1 MKSLMPC
8 VLYGM
13 PTRKSQRRYRRTFP
27 WGGLVGLLLLTVEP
41 ALVKAQWASDIYANF
56 GCNVFLHWSKAQKF
70 PGLRVFGALSIVG
83 TYRETFLLHYGPSL
97 SIYTKTIGANLNPL
111 VNDIQVDFTHSFSAG
126 LGWGD
131 RTSYLKRSRTTH
143 SGDYYNLVIRK
154 ANAFL
159 LSTNF
164 LFNNHRRHQ
173 AIGSANLTIG
183 PVTVNY
189 NNDGV
194 PFGDMMLADGFDRY
208 WTGGG
213 AVMVHS
219 DRSFNYVELSFD
231 QFTGY
236 QPLLYEM
243 ANIIGINIPQYSADS
258 SQRRKQIPNNYNTS
272 MYQLKIGLDLY
283 ASVDIGLLGSMY
295 AARSRRFWG
304 IQDMIHLRGRYP
316 FHPNTDKTRVFFGG
330 TYTNNRRL

>member
-1 MKSLMPC
+1 MDVCCFEGMTTNASRSFWQRTRIRVWLFCMLLQVLGSLT
-8 VLYGM
+8 L
-13 PTRKSQRRYRRTFP
+13 R
-27 WGGLVGLLLLTVEP
+27 
-41 ALVKAQWASDIYANF
+41 AQWTSDIHANF

-83 TYRETFLLHYGPSL
+83 TYRETFMVHYGPSI

-111 VNDIQVDFTHSFSAG
+111 VNDIQLDFTHSFSAG
-126 LGWGD
+126 VGWGD
-131 RTSYLKRSRTTH
+131 RTSYPKLTRTTH
-143 SGDYYNLVIRK
+143 TGDYYNLVIRK
-154 ANAFL
+154 SNALL

-183 PVTVNY
+183 PVSINY

-213 AVMVHS
+213 AIMVHS
-219 DRSFNYVELSFD
+219 ERAFNYAELSFD

-236 QPLLYEM
+236 QPLLYELS
-243 ANIIGINIPQYSADS
+243 NIIGINVPLYSADS
-258 SQRRKQIPNNYNTS
+258 ASQRKRTPGNYNTS
-272 MYQLKIGLDLY
+272 MYQLKIGLDPY

-295 AARSRRFWG
+295 AARSRKFWG
-304 IQDMIHLRGRYP
+304 VQDIIHLRGRYP
-316 FHPNTDKTRVFFGG
+316 FHPNTDKTRFFFGG